1 MNLLL
6 DTHAL
11 LWFLD
16 DDPLLSTT
24 AKGLIED
31 PANRKFV
38 SMATCR
44 EIAIKVGLKKLDLGE
59 SAMTFLPRELAAN
72 HFDLLGIELRHATFV
87 EALPQH
93 HRDPF
98 DRLLIAQS
106 LIEAIPVVGGA
117 LQQSFIDDC
126 ALCHPIDEARWR
138 ARPVWQKVVE
148 RVCWLFRKI
157 I

>member
-6 DTHAL
+6 DTHAF

-16 DDPLLSTT
+16 NDPKLSGT

-31 PANRKFV
+31 PTNRKYV
-38 SMATCR
+38 SVASCW

-59 SAMTFLPRELAAN
+59 PATTFLPREIAAN

-87 EALPQH
+87 ETLPQH

-106 LIEAIPVVGGA
+106 MLEAIPVVG
-117 LQQSFIDDC
+117 IDVAFDMYGVMR
-126 ALCHPIDEARWR
+126 LW
-138 ARPVWQKVVE
+138 
-148 RVCWLFRKI
+148 
-157 I
+157 